1 MVRDLSKAFETENAI
16 KVGGVIVPDSIV
28 DLVRSSKPTFTGD
41 LLTTIEFFN
50 SLTQINANRIS
61 KSDFTYSS
69 DQVITQVNTY
79 YAADGVTVHQ
89 TETMNFTYTGDTITK
104 IEVT

>member
-1 MVRDLSKAFETENAI
+1 MARDFTKAFETENAI

-28 DLVRSSKPTFTGD
+28 ELVRSSKPTFSGD

-69 DQVITQVNTY
+69 EQVITQVNTY
-79 YAADGVTVHQ
+79 YATDGVTVHQ
-89 TETMNFTYTGDTITK
+89 TETMSYTYTGDDLTK
-104 IEVT
+104 IEVS